1 MPADQLDEVVRCVPG
16 ESRFVKVWIAG
27 DEVFVR
33 GMDIGEVASSAA
45 RDPDFL
51 ADCLVPLEDGDGSP
65 ALSRLDSAHQAGRPR
80 SDDDDV
86 ISHTEII
93 S

>member
-1 MPADQLDEVVRCVPG
+1 MPADQPDEVVRCVPSQ
-16 ESRFVKVWIAG
+16 SRFVKVWIAG

-51 ADCLVPLEDGDGSP
+51 ADRLVPLEEGNGSP
-65 ALSRLDSAHQAGRPR
+65 PLSRLDSAHQAGRSR
-80 SDDDDV
+80 SDDGDV
-86 ISHTEII
+86 ISHAQII

>member
-1 MPADQLDEVVRCVPG
+1 MPAYQADEVVRCIPG
-16 ESRFVKVWIAG
+16 ESGFVKVRIAG
-27 DEVFVR
+27 YEVFGRSV
-33 GMDIGEVASSAA
+33 DIGEVASSAA

-51 ADCLVPLEDGDGSP
+51 ADRLVPLEDGNGSP
-65 ALSRLDSAHQAGRPR
+65 SLSRLDSAHQAGRSR

-86 ISHTEII
+86 ISHAQII